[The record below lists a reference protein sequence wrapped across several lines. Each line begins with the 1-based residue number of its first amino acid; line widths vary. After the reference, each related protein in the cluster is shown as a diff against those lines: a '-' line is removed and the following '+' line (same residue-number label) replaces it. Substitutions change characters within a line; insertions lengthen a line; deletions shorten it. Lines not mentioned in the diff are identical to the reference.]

1 MNHTQY
7 LIIGGGAAG
16 TSAAETVRG
25 IDKDGSITIISDEI
39 HPLYSRVMLSKPNFF
54 LGKIPFDQ
62 VWLKGEEWYKQN
74 SVTFMGGK
82 TAISLDTVNKI
93 VTLKDCVIP
102 AKAGIQDQTLDS
114 RLRGNDNQQITYEK
128 LLIANGVR
136 TRPWNVP
143 GADKKGIYSLRTLED
158 GKAIMGAIKNTK
170 RTVTIG
176 GGFIS
181 FEMADLLK
189 LAGLETTMILRES
202 YFWEP
207 TLDEASGL
215 MIEQAL
221 TKAGIKIVKNAEVA
235 EVIGNESVEG
245 VVLKDGTKIP
255 CEMIITGIGIVPP
268 LLDWVKSAGVNIK
281 DGILANEYLETN
293 IPDIYTAG
301 DIAEY
306 RDLIL
311 EENIQLGNW
320 VNAQEQG
327 RIAGLNMVSTSTSNS
342 TPNTKTPFKFVSF
355 YTTQGVGISI
365 AFIGDARPGPDR
377 IIIQRGSPEI
387 NSYARILIVGKELVG
402 ATMINRTSELTTI
415 AKLIE
420 DNVDVSEKY
429 KELGDVSFD
438 LKRLLN

>member
-1 MNHTQY
+1 
-7 LIIGGGAAG
+7 
-16 TSAAETVRG
+16 
-25 IDKDGSITIISDEI
+25 
-39 HPLYSRVMLSKPNFF
+39 
-54 LGKIPFDQ
+54 
-62 VWLKGEEWYKQN
+62 
-74 SVTFMGGK
+74 
-82 TAISLDTVNKI
+82 
-93 VTLKDCVIP
+93 
-102 AKAGIQDQTLDS
+102 
-114 RLRGNDNQQITYEK
+114 
-128 LLIANGVR
+128 
-136 TRPWNVP
+136 
-143 GADKKGIYSLRTLED
+143 KGIYSLRTLED

-170 RTVTIG
+170 RAVTIG

-420 DNVDVSEKY
+420 NNVDVSEKY

-438 LKRLLN
+438 LKRLLD